1 METTVPAGF
10 DYAGVSKYF
19 AQHIPGGDVPLSVSL
34 ISGGKSN
41 VTYKVSG
48 GDRTWVLRRPP
59 LGHLLP
65 TAHDMAR
72 EYRVLTALRDTG
84 VPVPRTIVLCED
96 AEVTGASF
104 YVMDYV
110 DGVILAES
118 IPDGFAD
125 TEAERHEIGPSIART
140 LAKLH
145 AVDYNAVGLGDFGRP
160 EGYLERQVRRWN
172 EQWERTKTRP
182 LADVDE
188 VVRRLKMALPASP
201 TPTIVHGD
209 YRLGNMI
216 LDRDNPSHIKA
227 LLDWEMSTLGDPLS
241 DLGYTLLYWTEAGDD
256 PAATT
261 GGTITTQPG
270 FVNRQA
276 IIDEYAKASGRDV
289 GSVDYYVMFA
299 AYKLAIICE
308 GIHYRFLNGQTVG
321 EGFEGYGERC
331 EALVRRAL
339 SIAES
344 SSDPKL
350 RGA

>member
-19 AQHIPGGDVPLSVSL
+19 AQHIPGGDTTLSVSL

-41 VTYKVSG
+41 VTYTVSG

-84 VPVPRTIVLCED
+84 VPVPRTIALCED
-96 AEVTGASF
+96 AEVTGAPF

-110 DGVILAES
+110 DGVILADS
-118 IPDGFAD
+118 IPSGFAE
-125 TEAERHEIGPSIART
+125 TEAERREIGLSLATT
-140 LAKLH
+140 LARLH

-182 LADVDE
+182 LPEIEDVM
-188 VVRRLKMALPASP
+188 RRLQRAMPESPAS
-201 TPTIVHGD
+201 TIVHGD

-216 LDRDNPSHIKA
+216 LDRHQASHILA

-241 DLGYTLLYWTEAGDD
+241 DLGYTLLYWVEATDD
-256 PAATT
+256 PTSTVGSA
-261 GGTITTQPG
+261 ITKQPG
-270 FVNRQA
+270 FVTRQE
-276 IIDEYAKASGRDV
+276 IINAYAKASGRDV
-289 GSVDYYVMFA
+289 GSVDYYVVFA

-321 EGFEGYGERC
+321 QGFEGYGERC

-339 SIAES
+339 SVAEA
-344 SSDPKL
+344 SSDPRL
-350 RGA
+350 RTG

>member
-19 AQHIPGGDVPLSVSL
+19 AQHIPGGDTTLSVSL

-48 GDRTWVLRRPP
+48 GGHTWVLRRPP

-65 TAHDMAR
+65 TAHDMGR

-84 VPVPRTIVLCED
+84 VPVPRTITLCDD
-96 AEVTGASF
+96 ASVTGASF

-110 DGVILAES
+110 DGVILAEGL
-118 IPDGFAD
+118 PEGFAE
-125 TEAERHEIGPSIART
+125 TEEERRPIGISLART

-182 LADVDE
+182 LAEVDE
-188 VVRRLKMALPASP
+188 VIRRLKVAMPASP
-201 TPTIVHGD
+201 APTIVHGD

-216 LDRDNPSHIKA
+216 LDRHEPSKILA
-227 LLDWEMSTLGDPLS
+227 LLDWEMSTLGDPIS
-241 DLGYTLLYWTEAGDD
+241 DLGYTLLYWVEEGEEMDGTV
-256 PAATT
+256 
-261 GGTITTQPG
+261 GGTTTSLPG
-270 FVNRQA
+270 FVKRQE

-289 GSVDYYVMFA
+289 ESVDYYIMFA

-331 EALVRRAL
+331 ESLVRRAL
-339 SIAES
+339 RIAENS
-344 SSDPKL
+344 TNAVL
-350 RGA
+350 RNA

>member
-19 AQHIPGGDVPLSVSL
+19 AQHIPGGDTTLSVSL

-41 VTYKVSG
+41 VTYTVSG
-48 GDRTWVLRRPP
+48 GGRTWVLRRPP

-84 VPVPRTIVLCED
+84 VPVPRTIALCED
-96 AEVTGASF
+96 AEVTGAPF

-110 DGVILAES
+110 DGVILADS
-118 IPDGFAD
+118 IPPGFAE
-125 TEAERHEIGPSIART
+125 TEAERREIGLSLART
-140 LAKLH
+140 LAMLH

-182 LADVDE
+182 LPEIEDVML
-188 VVRRLKMALPASP
+188 RLRKAMPESPAS
-201 TPTIVHGD
+201 TIVHGD

-216 LDRDNPSHIKA
+216 LDRHEPSHILA

-241 DLGYTLLYWTEAGDD
+241 DLGYTLLYWVEATDD
-256 PAATT
+256 PTST
-261 GGTITTQPG
+261 VGSVITKQPG
-270 FVNRQA
+270 FITRQE
-276 IIDEYAKASGRDV
+276 IIDAYAKASGRDV
-289 GSVDYYVMFA
+289 GSVDYYVVFA

-308 GIHYRFLNGQTVG
+308 GIHYRYLNGQTVG
-321 EGFEGYGERC
+321 QGFEGYGERC

-339 SIAES
+339 SVAEA
-344 SSDPKL
+344 SSDPRL
-350 RGA
+350 RSG